1 MVKPSKKSKAWVA
14 DPANRVCDAEGSWY
28 CTGQYP
34 PPLKPLI
41 DKRKNFAQLEDFNK
55 KKTKE
60 DEEYTKEYMKRMEG
74 GGAAPPEE
82 AEAAAAAQEL
92 NLKYASLRG
101 GHRQPT
107 ERRRCRRRYIGCYA
121 SEDQLGSD
129 KEYGGG
135 VHGANMALAV
145 QFARDQRKVTPSS
158 WRGQVC
164 PSLSHIAR
172 NLCSAISPSLAWAS
186 TAITLPSQKRRAATQ
201 CRTARATLRVRTAA
215 RTSAAA
221 RMPHAA
227 GQRRHPGRSWCDDG
241 WCTSCRCVPAS
252 SLGALS
258 GSAHT

>member
-101 GHRQPT
+101 GL
-107 ERRRCRRRYIGCYA
+107 RCC
-121 SEDQLGSD
+121 
-129 KEYGGG
+129 
-135 VHGANMALAV
+135 
-145 QFARDQRKVTPSS
+145 
-158 WRGQVC
+158 
-164 PSLSHIAR
+164 LSTD
-172 NLCSAISPSLAWAS
+172 SPL
-186 TAITLPSQKRRAATQ
+186 
-201 CRTARATLRVRTAA
+201 
-215 RTSAAA
+215 SAAA
-221 RMPHAA
+221 AVA
-227 GQRRHPGRSWCDDG
+227 G
-241 WCTSCRCVPAS
+241 T
-252 SLGALS
+252 
-258 GSAHT
+258 

>member
-1 MVKPSKKSKAWVA
+1 MCRKRCACRVVKPSKKSKAWVA

-158 WRGQVC
+158 RRGLVC
-164 PSLSHIAR
+164 PSLSH
-172 NLCSAISPSLAWAS
+172 
-186 TAITLPSQKRRAATQ
+186 KVATF
-201 CRTARATLRVRTAA
+201 A
-215 RTSAAA
+215 
-221 RMPHAA
+221 
-227 GQRRHPGRSWCDDG
+227 
-241 WCTSCRCVPAS
+241 
-252 SLGALS
+252 ALS
-258 GSAHT
+258 RHRSRGRRRP